1 MSANLVEM
9 ASKNKQLQADNKQMD
24 QVIKTLKANKDEN
37 YSPNIQ
43 SNFLELEKEK
53 R

>member
-1 MSANLVEM
+1 
-9 ASKNKQLQADNKQMD
+9 MD